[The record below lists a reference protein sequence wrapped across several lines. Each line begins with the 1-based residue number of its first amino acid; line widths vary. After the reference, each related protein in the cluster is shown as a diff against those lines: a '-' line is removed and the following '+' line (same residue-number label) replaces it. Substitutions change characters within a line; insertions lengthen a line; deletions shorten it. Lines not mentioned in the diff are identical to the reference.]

1 MANLYQYSD
10 TTTKLGLIQ
19 FLEKELS
26 MDYGDISGDSD
37 LLYQANAQINSALNN
52 FNRIAI
58 KSSGTWQF
66 DDTSTY
72 ETNGTTE
79 RGYNVL
85 KSNLIS
91 GRGDYQFTTDGSGN
105 YILGIQK
112 LFILSSATDT
122 IYTEIYPSDELGTF
136 NSILTEDGVTGVPS
150 RYGKLA
156 NGIFID
162 PPPNYSVNNGLKM
175 VVDRSPSFFL
185 YNDTTKVAG
194 IPYDLQ
200 PYLYLKAAME
210 MGRPKSLANYNL
222 IVSEVL
228 KYEGDETRGIQG
240 KIAEHFALR
249 EKDVRKKFTPKITR
263 FR

>member
-1 MANLYQYSD
+1 MATLYQYSD
-10 TTTKLGLIQ
+10 TATKLGLLQ
-19 FLEKELS
+19 FLEKELG
-26 MDYGDISGDSD
+26 MNYGDISGDTELS
-37 LLYQANAQINSALNN
+37 YQANAQINSALNN

-79 RGYNVL
+79 RGYNIL
-85 KSNLIS
+85 KADLES
-91 GRGDYQFTTDGSGN
+91 GRRDYKFTTDGSGN
-105 YILGIQK
+105 YILGVQK
-112 LFILSSATDT
+112 VFILPSSTAT
-122 IYTEIYPSDELGTF
+122 IYNEIYGSDELISY
-136 NSILTEDGVTGVPS
+136 NSILTDDGVTGIPS
-150 RYGKLA
+150 KYGKLS
-156 NGIFID
+156 NGIFFD
-162 PPPNYSVNNGLKM
+162 VPSNYNATNGIKM

-210 MGRPKSLANYNL
+210 MGRPKSISNYNL

-228 KYEGDETRGIQG
+228 KYEGDETRGVQG

-249 EKDVRKKFTPKITR
+249 EKDVRKKFSPNITR